1 MDKYNNGEIMDGI
14 NAALADASTLYPG
27 AVVARFS
34 GKSPSRFTAS
44 GQVDMGRS
52 AALAPDAIFRISS
65 MTKPITAVALMMLI
79 ERLSIEL
86 TEPVAK
92 WLPEL
97 GKPNVLVDLHGELD
111 RTVPA
116 KREITIEDILT
127 SRLGTGIVPAAPG
140 STPLQRE
147 IARQQLVGFDAP
159 RPASAMGPDEWLRR
173 LGGLPLMAHP
183 GDRWFYSV
191 ASNVQG
197 VLIARLSGMALSE
210 FLSAQVF
217 EPLDMKDTGF
227 HVKPGQ
233 LARLA
238 PAYFSD
244 LRLADGP
251 KEESAWAKPPAFEG
265 GEGGL
270 VSTAADYLAFVRM
283 LHAGGET
290 PRGRLLGKAWVRRM
304 LTDHLTAGQRADAGW
319 FLDGRGWGYGVSVD
333 AGRSLTDRLQGTA
346 GWAGGLGTSWL
357 SDFSNDRAVVVM
369 CARALDE
376 PAVYSDHRALQL
388 AALR

>member
-1 MDKYNNGEIMDGI
+1 MGDIDE
-14 NAALADASTLYPG
+14 ALAAAGTLSPG
-27 AVVARFS
+27 AVVAHFS
-34 GKSPSRFTAS
+34 GKSPSRIIAA
-44 GQVDMGRS
+44 GHVDMERS

-79 ERLSIEL
+79 ERLHIEL

-97 GKPNVLVDLHGELD
+97 GKPKVLVDLHGELD
-111 RTVPA
+111 LTVAA
-116 KREITIEDILT
+116 KREITVEDILT

-140 STPLQRE
+140 STPFQRE
-147 IARQQLVGFDAP
+147 VARQQLVGFDAP
-159 RPASAMGPDEWLRR
+159 RPAAAMGPEEWLRR
-173 LGGLPLMAHP
+173 LGALPLLAHP

-210 FLSAQVF
+210 FLATHVF
-217 EPLDMKDTGF
+217 EPLEMKDTGF
-227 HVKPGQ
+227 YVAPGQ
-233 LARLA
+233 LSRLT
-238 PAYFSD
+238 PAYYSD
-244 LRLADGP
+244 LRLADSP
-251 KEESAWAKPPAFEG
+251 KEESAWANPPAFEG

-270 VSTAADYLAFVRM
+270 VSTAGDYMAFVRM

-290 PRGRLLGKAWVRRM
+290 PTGRLLGKAWIRRM
-304 LTDHLTAGQRADAGW
+304 LTDHLTAEQRADAAG

-333 AGRSLTDRLQGTA
+333 AGRSFTEALRGTA
-346 GWAGGLGTSWL
+346 GWSGGLGSSWL
-357 SDFSNDRAVVVM
+357 SDLSSNRAVVVM
-369 CARALDE
+369 CSRALDE
-376 PAVYSDHRALQL
+376 PAVHADHQALQQ

>member
-1 MDKYNNGEIMDGI
+1 MGDID
-14 NAALADASTLYPG
+14 AALPDASTLYPG

-34 GKSPSRFTAS
+34 GKSPSRISAA
-44 GQVDMGRS
+44 GHVDMARS

-65 MTKPITAVALMMLI
+65 MTKPITAVALMILI
-79 ERLSIEL
+79 EKLDIEL

-97 GKPNVLVDLHGELD
+97 GKPKVLVDLQGELD

-127 SRLGTGIVPAAPG
+127 SRLGTGIVPAVPG
-140 STPLQRE
+140 STPIQRE
-147 IARQQLVGFDAP
+147 IARQQLVGFGPP

-173 LGGLPLMAHP
+173 LGALPLLAHP

-197 VLIARLSGMALSE
+197 MLIARLSGMALSE
-210 FLSAQVF
+210 FLSARVF

-227 HVKPGQ
+227 YVKPGQ
-233 LARLA
+233 LSRLT
-238 PAYFSD
+238 PAYSSD
-244 LRLADGP
+244 LQLADGP
-251 KEESAWAKPPAFEG
+251 KEESAWANPPAFEG

-283 LHAGGET
+283 LHAEGEA
-290 PRGRLLGKAWVRRM
+290 PRGRLLGKTWVRRM
-304 LTDHLTAGQRADAGW
+304 LTDQLTAGQRAGAAG

-333 AGRSLTDRLQGTA
+333 AGRSLTDGLQGTA
-346 GWAGGLGTSWL
+346 GWSGGLGTSWL
-357 SDFSNDRAVVVM
+357 SDLSRDRAVVVM
-369 CARALDE
+369 CARALDA
-376 PAVYSDHRALQL
+376 PAVYADHQALQQ
-388 AALR
+388 AVLR

>member
-1 MDKYNNGEIMDGI
+1 MGDID
-14 NAALADASTLYPG
+14 AALAEASTLSPG
-27 AVVARFS
+27 AIVARFS
-34 GKSPSRFTAS
+34 GKSPSRITVA
-44 GQVDMGRS
+44 GHVDMERS
-52 AALAPDAIFRISS
+52 AVLAPDAIFRISS

-79 ERLSIEL
+79 ERLNIEL

-97 GKPNVLVDLHGELD
+97 GKPKVLVDLHGELD
-111 RTVPA
+111 LTVPA
-116 KREITIEDILT
+116 KREITVEDILT

-140 STPLQRE
+140 STPFQRE
-147 IARQQLVGFDAP
+147 VTRQQLVGFDAP
-159 RPASAMGPDEWLRR
+159 RPAAAMGPDEWLRR
-173 LGGLPLMAHP
+173 LGALPLLAHP

-210 FLSAQVF
+210 FLATHVF
-217 EPLDMKDTGF
+217 EPLEMKDTGF
-227 HVKPGQ
+227 YVKAGQ
-233 LARLA
+233 LSRLT
-238 PAYFSD
+238 PAYFGD

-251 KEESAWAKPPAFEG
+251 KEESAWANPPAFEG

-270 VSTAADYLAFVRM
+270 VSTAADYMAFVRM

-290 PRGRLLGKAWVRRM
+290 PTGRLLGKAWIRRM
-304 LTDHLTAGQRADAGW
+304 LTDHLTAGQRADAAS

-333 AGRSLTDRLQGTA
+333 AGRPFTDALRGTV
-346 GWAGGLGTSWL
+346 GWSGGLGTSWL
-357 SDFSNDRAVVVM
+357 SDLSSHRAVVVM
-369 CARALDE
+369 CSRALDE
-376 PAVYSDHRALQL
+376 PAVHADHQALQL